1 MKILLLIMMLYC
13 HIIDD
18 YYLQGILASMKQKRW
33 WKEQTSSNRYK
44 YDYIV
49 ALVEHAFS
57 WTVSIHIPILIY
69 CYLNN
74 SFIES
79 FFSLKM
85 FLLMW
90 FIHAIVDNAKAN
102 LQSLNLIEDQLIHIC
117 QIVFLW
123 LIYVC
128 NV

>member
-1 MKILLLIMMLYC
+1 MMLYC

-18 YYLQGILASMKQKRW
+18 YYLQGILSLMKQKRW
-33 WKEQTSSNRYK
+33 WEEQTLSNRYK

>member
-1 MKILLLIMMLYC
+1 MKVLLLIAILYC

-18 YYLQGILASMKQKRW
+18 YYLQGILSLMKQKQW
-33 WKEQTSSNRYK
+33 WEEQTSSNRYK